1 MSLFAST
8 ERISFADAVP
18 RVVPESKLSS
28 SGVAEIVVVDGVVK
42 GTSVPELFERLI
54 VLSAVGSIVPKYIS
68 KASIVFPSNVKELTL
83 TELIPVKSPSIIV
96 KEPLVNVP
104 SILRFRIPV
113 ISLFAST
120 ERISFAEADP
130 RVVPERRLISSGVA
144 DIVVVDG

>member
-42 GTSVPELFERLI
+42 GTSVPELSARLI

-68 KASIVFPSNVKELTL
+68 KSSTVLPSNVKELTV
-83 TELIPVKSPSIIV
+83 TELTPVKSPSIIV
-96 KEPLVNVP
+96 KVPLVNVP
-104 SILRFRIPV
+104 SILRFLIPV
-113 ISLFAST
+113 ISLFASM
-120 ERISFAEADP
+120 ERISSVSYTHLTLPTNRE
-130 RVVPERRLISSGVA
+130 V
-144 DIVVVDG
+144 

>member
-1 MSLFAST
+1 M
-8 ERISFADAVP
+8 
-18 RVVPESKLSS
+18 
-28 SGVAEIVVVDGVVK
+28 
-42 GTSVPELFERLI
+42 LI

-68 KASIVFPSNVKELTL
+68 KSSTVLPSNVKELTV
-83 TELIPVKSPSIIV
+83 TELTPIKSPSIIV

-113 ISLFAST
+113 ISLFASR

-144 DIVVVDG
+144 EIVVVEGLENGISVPSAFAKLMFLSCVGSIAFKLVLIEF